1 MALQSLSH
9 SKGGKGGLRNG
20 VVRGRRRVGPRCSVA
35 QGKGG
40 ISGNEMV
47 RDGPV
52 HQSACVLRALRTRL
66 IWETCDPACVRVCV
80 CVFVCSVRMR
90 TVRLRCGRGCIQ
102 V

>member
-1 MALQSLSH
+1 MA
-9 SKGGKGGLRNG
+9 GGTEMFCSSGG
-20 VVRGRRRVGPRCSVA
+20 
-35 QGKGG
+35 GG

-52 HQSACVLRALRTRL
+52 HQSACVLRAPRTRL
-66 IWETCDPACVRVCV
+66 IWETCEPACVRFVCV
-80 CVFVCSVRMR
+80 CVLVCSVRMR